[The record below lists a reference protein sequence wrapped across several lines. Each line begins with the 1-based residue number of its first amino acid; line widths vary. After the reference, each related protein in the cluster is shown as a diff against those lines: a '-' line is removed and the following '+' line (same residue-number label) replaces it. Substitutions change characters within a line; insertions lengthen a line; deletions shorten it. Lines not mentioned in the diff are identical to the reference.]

1 MGEDD
6 LVELVWKSGQ
16 VVQRS
21 HTQRPSSDKPSHPP
35 PPPPPPTILRGSG
48 SGGGGGEENV
58 SLQLPQPQPYM
69 HHQNLFIQEDE
80 MASWLYRSYSQDY
93 FCSELLYNGVASTSA
108 THPQS
113 SVSLA
118 PSPSAPYILPPERP
132 IAHNLAVTR
141 AENLMNFSW
150 LRRNIYTSDRVEVGQ
165 SIPVQVGSSATTS
178 SLVTFPQS
186 LASLAQ
192 LPPSIQY
199 ILTAE
204 RPTGQVSTNFSRL
217 RGNMFTG
224 GRVEAGP
231 SMEVGSSATPSSSA
245 IESCVLPPT
254 EGTESRVSG
263 TFAVPGLDR
272 KGKAVA
278 IETARTPTSGVCKA
292 ETEPIQVQPATEM
305 GVSKDKKR
313 KEREETVAG
322 IQGTEEAR
330 GSKSRKRS
338 RAAEMHNLAERK
350 RREKINERMNALQ
363 ELIPGSRKSDRAS
376 MLEDVIQFVKKLH
389 SQIQMISRGQDI
401 MPPVTNAGNM
411 QQFMPQMGMG
421 MMGMNQPPFRPSP
434 KPPHIADP
442 PYPAPHHPFP
452 NIQTSDPSTVH
463 LPTPQPQF
471 PAYMNPYSQF
481 LGPHQMQQPPPPPS
495 QSQTTSQLSVSKAST
510 SKELEDQDNQ
520 PTG

>member
-1 MGEDD
+1 
-6 LVELVWKSGQ
+6 
-16 VVQRS
+16 
-21 HTQRPSSDKPSHPP
+21 
-35 PPPPPPTILRGSG
+35 
-48 SGGGGGEENV
+48 
-58 SLQLPQPQPYM
+58 M

-80 MASWLYRSYSQDY
+80 MASWLYHSYHQDY
-93 FCSELLYNGVASTSA
+93 FCSELLYPGVASTHA

-132 IAHNLAVTR
+132 IGHNLPVTR
-141 AENLMNFSW
+141 VENLMNFSW
-150 LRRNIYTSDRVEVGQ
+150 LRRNIYTSGRVEVGQ

-178 SLVTFPQS
+178 SSVTLPQT

-192 LPPSIQY
+192 PAPSAQY
-199 ILTAE
+199 ILTE
-204 RPTGQVSTNFSRL
+204 NRPTGQVSTNFSRL

-245 IESCVLPPT
+245 IESCVLPAT
-254 EGTESRVSG
+254 EGTGSRVSH

-272 KGKAVA
+272 NGKAVA

-305 GVSKDKKR
+305 GIAEDRKR

-322 IQGTEEAR
+322 FQGTEEAR
-330 GSKSRKRS
+330 VSKSRKRS

-350 RREKINERMNALQ
+350 RREKINEKMNALQ

-376 MLEDVIQFVKKLH
+376 MLEDVIQFVKKLN
-389 SQIQMISRGQDI
+389 SQVQMISTVQST
-401 MPPVTNAGNM
+401 MPPMMNAGNM

-421 MMGMNQPPFRPSP
+421 MMGMNQPPFMPSP

-452 NIQTSDPSTVH
+452 NIQTSVPSTVH
-463 LPTPQPQF
+463 LPTPQPNVVPNQPQF

-481 LGPHQMQQPPPPPS
+481 LGSHQMQQLPPPPS
-495 QSQTTSQLSVSKAST
+495 QSQTTSQPSVSQAST
-510 SKELEDQDNQ
+510 NKELEDQGNQ